1 MLFGYLFLLA
11 AVLFENLGTAALK
24 GSNGLRKLLPGAVA
38 VVGYIVSF
46 SLMGQALARLPL
58 AIAYSI
64 WSGLSGDPDRYS
76 DLQRAIQQKGCF
88 GACLNLCRR
97 ISLQLSR
104 FDRPTI
110 TGCWQVV
117 YRHQSLAAVF

>member
-1 MLFGYLFLLA
+1 MLFGYLFLVA

-38 VVGYIVSF
+38 VFGYIVSF

-64 WSGLSGDPDRYS
+64 WSGLGMSVVTLTGILIYNEQFNRRVS
-76 DLQRAIQQKGCF
+76 LGLALIFAGVLVSNFADL
-88 GACLNLCRR
+88 
-97 ISLQLSR
+97 ISLPLPGVAR
-104 FDRPTI
+104 
-110 TGCWQVV
+110 
-117 YRHQSLAAVF
+117 

>member
-1 MLFGYLFLLA
+1 MLFGYLFLIA

-38 VVGYIVSF
+38 VFGYIVSF

-64 WSGLSGDPDRYS
+64 WSGLGMSVVTLTGILIYKERFNKRVA
-76 DLQRAIQQKGCF
+76 LGLALIFAGV
-88 GACLNLCRR
+88 L
-97 ISLQLSR
+97 ISNFPELIGGPLPGVAR
-104 FDRPTI
+104 
-110 TGCWQVV
+110 
-117 YRHQSLAAVF
+117 